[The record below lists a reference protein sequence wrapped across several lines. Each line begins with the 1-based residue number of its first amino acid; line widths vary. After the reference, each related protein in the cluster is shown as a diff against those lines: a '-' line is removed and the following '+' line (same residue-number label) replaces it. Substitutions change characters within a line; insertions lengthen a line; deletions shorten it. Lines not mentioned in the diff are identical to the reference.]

1 MNPASAPNRGR
12 AALGRLLLGG
22 LLLAVLGAGGC
33 QSLSRATSPSAA
45 PRQAPPAEPV
55 LVTGETAYVQ
65 AANLNLRR
73 CPEPK
78 CRILAVLPQGQ
89 AVRVWGRQA
98 GWCQVELADG
108 RQGWLAARYLAGQ
121 PSSPAQGGRQAAGA
135 APPVVKEEFAGP
147 EAGGD
152 AALPAGTPPV
162 VREEFSR

>member
-78 CRILAVLPQGQ
+78 CRILAVLPQARRCGC
-89 AVRVWGRQA
+89 WGARPAGARWNWPTAARA
-98 GWCQVELADG
+98 GWRPVTWPD
-108 RQGWLAARYLAGQ
+108 
-121 PSSPAQGGRQAAGA
+121 SPPLRPRGEAKPP
-135 APPVVKEEFAGP
+135 AP
-147 EAGGD
+147 
-152 AALPAGTPPV
+152 L
-162 VREEFSR
+162 RRW